1 MGRGNFF
8 LRLCATNISLRKLV
22 PFVAQSDTV
31 FKTKITHP
39 QFSQLCS
46 ARGCAWGRDVFQRRF
61 VPPEY
66 IDRKKQEFTELKQ
79 RKMTANEYYRKFTD
93 LSRYY
98 PDVAGNPAEMLRRF
112 RLGTKKKWRSMVTTT
127 HCESYQEFYEI
138 LLRVEDSE
146 NMSSDSD
153 EEKNGNQKKDDKG
166 KGQTSLGPRQTQNF
180 KRGGASSSSSSG
192 GFSASGQGR
201 GGRFYGGARGQRQGD
216 GGRNRL
222 PFCRRC
228 NNRHFGECR
237 RGNGACFTCGQ
248 MGHIAVNCPQ
258 GQQQKSQ
265 QTFMPPPAPIRQI
278 QGPSNY
284 GQAGRGGAYH
294 YQGDAVP
301 YAPGPYQYPQD
312 PYLQG
317 GYPSYPSN
325 YMPVL
330 IDCGATHSVIS
341 HTFAQVTQPRPT
353 PLGYDLEFAMP
364 RGERCV
370 VDCMYPGCPVIVE
383 GVVMSADLIP
393 LDIVD
398 FDVILGTDWLHF
410 YRANIDCY
418 GKVVTF
424 HRPGLPEVTFV
435 AHVVLEETVSSR
447 IEDVRVVRHFPDV
460 FPEDLP
466 GLPPDRDVD
475 FTVELLPG
483 TNPISLTP
491 YRMAPA
497 KLRELKV
504 QLQELVDKGF
514 IQPSTS
520 PWGAPVL
527 FVRKKDGT
535 LRLCIDYRQ
544 LNRVTIKNRYPL
556 PRIDDLF
563 DQLRGACVFSKIDLR
578 SGYYQLKISRDDVPK
593 TAFRTRYGHYE
604 FLVMPFGLTNA
615 PAAFMDLMNRVFQ
628 PYLDRF
634 VIVFIDDILVY
645 SKSKAEHVRHLTLVL
660 KRLRE
665 HQLYAKFSKC
675 QFWLDQVAFLGH
687 IISAQGILVDP
698 QKVAAVES
706 WEQPRTVTEQ
716 SFQQLKHC
724 LTNAPVLALP
734 DDSGDFE
741 LKPHETNY
749 PTHDL
754 ELAAIIFALKL
765 WRHYLYGEKCRS
777 SQSLQYLFTQ
787 KELNLRQRRWLELLS
802 DYDCTIDYHPGRA
815 NVVADALSR
824 KSHGRINALYASRIP
839 LLVDLRATG
848 VRMFVPSNVEL
859 KKEIL
864 DEAHI
869 SAYAM
874 HPGATKMYHTI
885 RPFYYWPGIKREI
898 AEYVSSCA
906 VCQQVKAERKK
917 PFGLLQ
923 PLPVPEWKWENITM
937 DFVYKLPRT
946 HNGFDGIWVIV
957 DRLTKS
963 AHFIPVREKYSLN
976 RLAELFI
983 SRVVKYHGVP
993 VSIVSDRDPRFT
1005 SKFWVAFQEA
1015 LGTRLLYS
1023 TAYHPQTD
1031 GQSERTIQT
1040 LEDMLRASV
1049 LQFSDAWHQ
1058 RLDLMEFAYNNS
1070 FHSSI
1075 GMAPFEALY
1084 GRSCRTPLCWSEVG
1098 ERVLVGP
1105 EIVEE
1110 TTQNVQVIRSNLKA
1124 AQDRQKSLADRH
1136 ATDRTYKVGDWV
1148 FLKLSPWRGVVRFGK
1163 KGKLSPRYIG
1173 PYTVTERVGEVAY
1186 RLELP
1191 PELAKVHNVFHVSM
1205 LRHYVADPLH
1215 VIPPQ
1220 PLEINPDLTYDEEP
1234 LTILDWKEKV
1244 LRNKTVNLVKVLWRN
1259 HSVEE
1264 ATWETEERMRDLSL
1278 GVVRWVN
1285 LDVTIFSGDG
1295 AGDGDWPEKKG
1306 EYSVKF
1312 NGIFLTAHALISVG
1326 VCQLGRYRNIS
1337 PATTTTIDLCFTT
1350 KKWIQ
1355 RNTLFKSTGLNIG
1368 VGVPLKEVAVI
1379 APKKKDHIPCSH
1391 SSFGFIFVSN
1401 LLSKA
1406 RTSKKQDI
1414 KNKIEKC

>member
-1 MGRGNFF
+1 MVTGKQEGLLF
-8 LRLCATNISLRKLV
+8 LPTTKYLRTQII
-22 PFVAQSDTV
+22 PFSSPETYYFCYSPSVCDTTDWNV
-31 FKTKITHP
+31 FTDLFK
-39 QFSQLCS
+39 
-46 ARGCAWGRDVFQRRF
+46 RRY

-66 IDRKKQEFTELKQ
+66 IDRKKQEFTKLKQ
-79 RKMTANEYYRKFTD
+79 RKMSANEYYRKFTD
-93 LSRYY
+93 LSRYH
-98 PDVAGNPAEMLRRF
+98 PDVAGNPAEMLRLF
-112 RLGTKKKWRSMVTTT
+112 RLGTRKKWRSMASTVHSET
-127 HCESYQEFYEI
+127 YRDFYEI
-138 LLRVEDSE
+138 LLGIEDSE
-146 NMSSDSD
+146 NMSSDTD
-153 EEKNGNQKKDDKG
+153 EEKDSNQKKDDKG
-166 KGQTSLGPRQTQNF
+166 KGQASLGPRQTQNF

-192 GFSASGQGR
+192 GFSATGQGR
-201 GGRFYGGARGQRQGD
+201 GGRFSGGARGQRQGD
-216 GGRNRL
+216 GGRGRA
-222 PFCRRC
+222 PICRRC

-237 RGNGACFTCGQ
+237 RGSNGCFTCGQ
-248 MGHIAVNCPQ
+248 VGHRAANCPQ
-258 GQQQKSQ
+258 GQQQQKPQ
-265 QTFMPPPAPIRQI
+265 QTFMPPPAPLQQI
-278 QGPSNY
+278 QGPSSY
-284 GQAGRGGAYH
+284 GQTGRGGAYH

-301 YAPGPYQYPQD
+301 YAPGQYQYPQD
-312 PYLQG
+312 PYSHG
-317 GYPSYPSN
+317 GYPQYSGG

-370 VDCMYPGCPVIVE
+370 VDCVYPGCPVIVE
-383 GVVMSADLIP
+383 GVALSADLIP

-424 HRPGLPEVTFV
+424 HRPGLPVVTFV
-435 AHVVLEETVSSR
+435 AHVVLDEAVPNR
-447 IEDVRVVRHFPDV
+447 VEDVRVVRHFPDV

-466 GLPPDRDVD
+466 GLPPDRDVE
-475 FTVELLPG
+475 FTIELLPG

-497 KLRELKV
+497 ELRELKV

-514 IQPSTS
+514 IQPRTS

-535 LRLCIDYRQ
+535 LTLCIDYRQ

-563 DQLRGACVFSKIDLR
+563 DQLRGACVFSKINLR
-578 SGYYQLKISRDDVPK
+578 SSYYQLKISRDDVPK
-593 TAFRTRYGHYE
+593 TTFRTRYGHYE

-706 WEQPRTVTEQ
+706 WEQPRTVTE

-724 LTNAPVLALP
+724 LTHAPVLALP

-741 LKPHETNY
+741 LKPHEMNY

-754 ELAAIIFALKL
+754 ELATIIFALKL
-765 WRHYLYGEKCRS
+765 WRHYLYGEKCRIFTDHK
-777 SQSLQYLFTQ
+777 SLQYLFTQ

-824 KSHGRINALYASRIP
+824 KSQGRINALYASRVP
-839 LLVDLRATG
+839 FLADLRATG
-848 VRMFVPSNVEL
+848 VRMFVPNSVEL

-874 HPGATKMYHTI
+874 HPGATKIYHTI
-885 RPFYYWPGIKREI
+885 RPFYYWPGMKREI
-898 AEYVSSCA
+898 AEYVSRCA

-946 HNGFDGIWVIV
+946 QNGFDGIWVIV

-963 AHFIPVREKYSLN
+963 AHFIPVREKYSLS
-976 RLAELFI
+976 RLVELFI
-983 SRVVKYHGVP
+983 SKVVKYHGVP

-1015 LGTRLLYS
+1015 LETRLLYS

-1049 LQFSDAWHQ
+1049 LQFGDVWHQ
-1058 RLDLMEFAYNNS
+1058 RLDLIEFAYNNS

-1075 GMAPFEALY
+1075 GMVPFEALY
-1084 GRSCRTPLCWSEVG
+1084 GRACRTPLCWSEVG

-1110 TTQNVQVIRSNLKA
+1110 TTQNVQVIKSNLKA
-1124 AQDRQKSLADRH
+1124 AQDRKKSLVDRH
-1136 ATDRTYKVGDWV
+1136 ATDRVYEVGDWV

-1173 PYTVTERVGEVAY
+1173 PYMVTERVGEVAY

-1191 PELAKVHNVFHVSM
+1191 PELARVHNVFHVSM
-1205 LRHYVADPLH
+1205 LRHYVADPSH

-1234 LTILDWKEKV
+1234 VTIIDWKEKV

-1264 ATWETEERMRDLSL
+1264 AMWETEERMRDFCDREVHKPVVQTTLGGSDSLHDIDLIYTWALAYHYEISCCRLHQWHHFNPCRSMRKLNISTVFLYKKLILSKKL
-1278 GVVRWVN
+1278 EDNVANAYIYVLN
-1285 LDVTIFSGDG
+1285 LDYTFKLANILYFSLYVKIGIVLTGD
-1295 AGDGDWPEKKG
+1295 
-1306 EYSVKF
+1306 
-1312 NGIFLTAHALISVG
+1312 
-1326 VCQLGRYRNIS
+1326 
-1337 PATTTTIDLCFTT
+1337 
-1350 KKWIQ
+1350 
-1355 RNTLFKSTGLNIG
+1355 
-1368 VGVPLKEVAVI
+1368 
-1379 APKKKDHIPCSH
+1379 
-1391 SSFGFIFVSN
+1391 
-1401 LLSKA
+1401 
-1406 RTSKKQDI
+1406 
-1414 KNKIEKC
+1414 

>member
-1 MGRGNFF
+1 MSTTGG
-8 LRLCATNISLRKLV
+8 LQTCLVITPMSLVIR
-22 PFVAQSDTV
+22 
-31 FKTKITHP
+31 
-39 QFSQLCS
+39 
-46 ARGCAWGRDVFQRRF
+46 
-61 VPPEY
+61 
-66 IDRKKQEFTELKQ
+66 
-79 RKMTANEYYRKFTD
+79 
-93 LSRYY
+93 
-98 PDVAGNPAEMLRRF
+98 
-112 RLGTKKKWRSMVTTT
+112 
-127 HCESYQEFYEI
+127 
-138 LLRVEDSE
+138 
-146 NMSSDSD
+146 
-153 EEKNGNQKKDDKG
+153 
-166 KGQTSLGPRQTQNF
+166 
-180 KRGGASSSSSSG
+180 
-192 GFSASGQGR
+192 
-201 GGRFYGGARGQRQGD
+201 
-216 GGRNRL
+216 
-222 PFCRRC
+222 RRC
-228 NNRHFGECR
+228 SVF
-237 RGNGACFTCGQ
+237 
-248 MGHIAVNCPQ
+248 
-258 GQQQKSQ
+258 S
-265 QTFMPPPAPIRQI
+265 
-278 QGPSNY
+278 
-284 GQAGRGGAYH
+284 
-294 YQGDAVP
+294 DW
-301 YAPGPYQYPQD
+301 APGRS
-312 PYLQG
+312 G
-317 GYPSYPSN
+317 
-325 YMPVL
+325 VL
-330 IDCGATHSVIS
+330 WRLLV
-341 HTFAQVTQPRPT
+341 
-353 PLGYDLEFAMP
+353 
-364 RGERCV
+364 
-370 VDCMYPGCPVIVE
+370 
-383 GVVMSADLIP
+383 
-393 LDIVD
+393 
-398 FDVILGTDWLHF
+398 
-410 YRANIDCY
+410 
-418 GKVVTF
+418 
-424 HRPGLPEVTFV
+424 
-435 AHVVLEETVSSR
+435 
-447 IEDVRVVRHFPDV
+447 EDVRVVRHFPDV

-466 GLPPDRDVD
+466 GLPPDRDVE
-475 FTVELLPG
+475 FTIELLPG

-497 KLRELKV
+497 ELRELKV

-578 SGYYQLKISRDDVPK
+578 SSYYQLKISRDDVPK

-675 QFWLDQVAFLGH
+675 QFWLDQ
-687 IISAQGILVDP
+687 GILVDP

-706 WEQPRTVTEQ
+706 WEQPRTVTEVRSFLGLAGYYRRFVKDFSVVALPLTRLTRKDVKFEWDDRCEQ
-716 SFQQLKHC
+716 RFQQLKHC
-724 LTNAPVLALP
+724 LTHAPVLALP

-741 LKPHETNY
+741 VYSDASLNGLGCVLMQHGRVIAYASRQLKPHESNY

-765 WRHYLYGEKCRS
+765 WRHYLYGEKCRIFTDHK
-777 SQSLQYLFTQ
+777 SLQYLFTQ

-824 KSHGRINALYASRIP
+824 KSQGRINALYASRIP
-839 LLVDLRATG
+839 LLADLRATG
-848 VRMFVPSNVEL
+848 VRLEAEDRDVALLANFQVRPILVDRVLEVQVADQETQELIQAREQGRRRDLRVRDSDGMLMLEGRMFVPNSVEL

-885 RPFYYWPGIKREI
+885 RPFYYWPGMKREI
-898 AEYVSSCA
+898 AEYVSRCA

-946 HNGFDGIWVIV
+946 QNGFDGIWVIV

-963 AHFIPVREKYSLN
+963 AHFIP
-976 RLAELFI
+976 
-983 SRVVKYHGVP
+983 
-993 VSIVSDRDPRFT
+993 
-1005 SKFWVAFQEA
+1005 
-1015 LGTRLLYS
+1015 
-1023 TAYHPQTD
+1023 TD

-1049 LQFSDAWHQ
+1049 LQFGDAWHQ

-1075 GMAPFEALY
+1075 GMAPFEVLY
-1084 GRSCRTPLCWSEVG
+1084 GRACRTPLCWSEVG

-1110 TTQNVQVIRSNLKA
+1110 TTQNVQVIKSNLKA
-1124 AQDRQKSLADRH
+1124 AQDRQKSLADRN
-1136 ATDRTYKVGDWV
+1136 ATDRTYEVGDWV

-1173 PYTVTERVGEVAY
+1173 PYVVTERVGEVAY

-1191 PELAKVHNVFHVSM
+1191 PELARVHNVFHVSM
-1205 LRHYVADPLH
+1205 LRHYVADPSH

-1234 LTILDWKEKV
+1234 VTILDWKEKV

-1264 ATWETEERMRDLSL
+1264 ATWETEDRMRDLYP
-1278 GVVRWVN
+1278 R
-1285 LDVTIFSGDG
+1285 
-1295 AGDGDWPEKKG
+1295 
-1306 EYSVKF
+1306 
-1312 NGIFLTAHALISVG
+1312 
-1326 VCQLGRYRNIS
+1326 
-1337 PATTTTIDLCFTT
+1337 
-1350 KKWIQ
+1350 
-1355 RNTLFKSTGLNIG
+1355 LFF
-1368 VGVPLKEVAVI
+1368 
-1379 APKKKDHIPCSH
+1379 DH
-1391 SSFGFIFVSN
+1391 
-1401 LLSKA
+1401 
-1406 RTSKKQDI
+1406 
-1414 KNKIEKC
+1414 

>member
-1 MGRGNFF
+1 MAQIFEEEQAMAADNRTIKELSASGLDNAMPQCIQYPR
-8 LRLCATNISLRKLV
+8 ATPDK
-22 PFVAQSDTV
+22 AD
-31 FKTKITHP
+31 
-39 QFSQLCS
+39 
-46 ARGCAWGRDVFQRRF
+46 
-61 VPPEY
+61 
-66 IDRKKQEFTELKQ
+66 EFELKSGLLHYIPKFHGLSMEDPNKHLKEFEVVCSSMTSVNVDGNILKMKAFPFSLLEKAKDWLYELAPGTVTSWENMKRAFLEKSLGVVRWVNLDVTIVLYKVGRVLTLKTGDSFSEDERTHSRQGGYDPSNYHIQVLRRGVRMCFAKEFSKNFVFAHSRFCFCAPPGSSGLASSLVSSVRIMPPRREPRRSDESSFPDLTQLGEVIATALQTVMRPPQ
-79 RKMTANEYYRKFTD
+79 RTPLETMYNLKLEKFKGNE
-93 LSRYY
+93 
-98 PDVAGNPAEMLRRF
+98 GHEGAERWLEHIEKTFRMLRRF
-112 RLGTKKKWRSMVTTT
+112 RLGTKKRWRSMATTT

-138 LLRVEDSE
+138 LLRIEDSE

-153 EEKNGNQKKDDKG
+153 EKKDDKG
-166 KGQTSLGPRQTQNF
+166 KV
-180 KRGGASSSSSSG
+180 K
-192 GFSASGQGR
+192 
-201 GGRFYGGARGQRQGD
+201 Y
-216 GGRNRL
+216 
-222 PFCRRC
+222 
-228 NNRHFGECR
+228 
-237 RGNGACFTCGQ
+237 
-248 MGHIAVNCPQ
+248 
-258 GQQQKSQ
+258 
-265 QTFMPPPAPIRQI
+265 
-278 QGPSNY
+278 
-284 GQAGRGGAYH
+284 
-294 YQGDAVP
+294 
-301 YAPGPYQYPQD
+301 
-312 PYLQG
+312 
-317 GYPSYPSN
+317 
-325 YMPVL
+325 
-330 IDCGATHSVIS
+330 
-341 HTFAQVTQPRPT
+341 
-353 PLGYDLEFAMP
+353 
-364 RGERCV
+364 
-370 VDCMYPGCPVIVE
+370 CMYPGCPVIVE
-383 GVVMSADLIP
+383 GVVMPADLIP

-398 FDVILGTDWLHF
+398 FDVILGNDWLHF

-435 AHVVLEETVSSR
+435 GEQSGVRHGVISALR
-447 IEDVRVVRHFPDV
+447 AKKIEDVRVVRHFPDV

-466 GLPPDRDVD
+466 GLPPDRDVE
-475 FTVELLPG
+475 FNVELLPG

-497 KLRELKV
+497 ELRELKV

-527 FVRKKDGT
+527 FVKKKDGT

-634 VIVFIDDILVY
+634 VIVFIDDIL
-645 SKSKAEHVRHLTLVL
+645 
-660 KRLRE
+660 
-665 HQLYAKFSKC
+665 
-675 QFWLDQVAFLGH
+675 
-687 IISAQGILVDP
+687 
-698 QKVAAVES
+698 
-706 WEQPRTVTEQ
+706 
-716 SFQQLKHC
+716 QLKHC

-741 LKPHETNY
+741 VYSDASLNGLGCVLMQHGRVIAYASRQLKTHEMNY

-765 WRHYLYGEKCRS
+765 WRHYLYGEKS
-777 SQSLQYLFTQ
+777 
-787 KELNLRQRRWLELLS
+787 
-802 DYDCTIDYHPGRA
+802 
-815 NVVADALSR
+815 DALSR

-848 VRMFVPSNVEL
+848 VRL
-859 KKEIL
+859 
-864 DEAHI
+864 EAED
-869 SAYAM
+869 
-874 HPGATKMYHTI
+874 
-885 RPFYYWPGIKREI
+885 REV
-898 AEYVSSCA
+898 A
-906 VCQQVKAERKK
+906 
-917 PFGLLQ
+917 LLANFQ

-963 AHFIPVREKYSLN
+963 AHFIPVREKYSLS

-983 SRVVKYHGVP
+983 SKVVKYHGVP

-1110 TTQNVQVIRSNLKA
+1110 TTQNVQ
-1124 AQDRQKSLADRH
+1124 
-1136 ATDRTYKVGDWV
+1136 
-1148 FLKLSPWRGVVRFGK
+1148 LSPWRGVVRFGK

-1173 PYTVTERVGEVAY
+1173 PYIVTERVGEVAY

-1264 ATWETEERMRDLSL
+1264 ATWETEERMRDLYP
-1278 GVVRWVN
+1278 R
-1285 LDVTIFSGDG
+1285 
-1295 AGDGDWPEKKG
+1295 
-1306 EYSVKF
+1306 
-1312 NGIFLTAHALISVG
+1312 
-1326 VCQLGRYRNIS
+1326 
-1337 PATTTTIDLCFTT
+1337 
-1350 KKWIQ
+1350 
-1355 RNTLFKSTGLNIG
+1355 LFF
-1368 VGVPLKEVAVI
+1368 
-1379 APKKKDHIPCSH
+1379 D
-1391 SSFGFIFVSN
+1391 
-1401 LLSKA
+1401 
-1406 RTSKKQDI
+1406 R
-1414 KNKIEKC
+1414 